1 MSSPRCDAG
10 VVGLGVMG
18 GGIARNLA
26 SRGYRV
32 AIHSRRRETAAALAT
47 AHPEAALEVA
57 GDLDAFVQ
65 SLETPRR
72 ILLLVPAGAAVDDL
86 LGALGPLL
94 ARDDVVVDAGNSHFA
109 DTDRR
114 VESAGQSWHFV
125 GMGVSGGA
133 EGALRGPSLMPGGDG
148 SAWPVVR
155 AMCEAIAAPSD
166 RGPCVAWCGSGG
178 AGHFV
183 KMVHNG
189 IEYAD
194 LQLLA
199 ESALL
204 LRRGL
209 TLSSD
214 AVADVLAA
222 WNEGELA
229 SFLVESAARVFRV
242 HDPKNPGVPLLD
254 AVLDR
259 AGQKGTGRWAVLA
272 AFELGIP
279 MPACS
284 AAVAARSVSAHSSSR
299 QGAGAAFGT
308 TVVPLEGVD
317 AEDVRDA
324 FYASRVISYAEGF
337 ALLAAAVRER
347 AYGTD
352 LGEVARIWRGG
363 SIIRARVLDSIHD
376 TLARGE
382 QSSLALC
389 DPLRGEVA
397 RRLPELR
404 RVVSAAA
411 RAGLPVPAFSAALA
425 WIDTSRVSPGPAA
438 LIQALRDS
446 FGAHGFERRDRP
458 GEVAHA
464 TWQPNRAD

>member
-32 AIHSRRRETAAALAT
+32 AIHSRRRETAAELAN
-47 AHPEAALEVA
+47 AHPEAALEIA
-57 GDLDAFVQ
+57 GDLHAFVQ
-65 SLETPRR
+65 NLKAPRR
-72 ILLLVPAGAAVDDL
+72 ILLLVPAGAAVDEL
-86 LGALGPLL
+86 LGALSNLL
-94 ARDDVVVDAGNSHFA
+94 AKDDVVVDAGNSHFA

-114 VESAGQSWHFV
+114 AASARHSWRFV

-133 EGALRGPSLMPGGDG
+133 EGALQGPSLMPSGDAR
-148 SAWPVVR
+148 AWPQLR

-166 RGPCVAWCGSGG
+166 RGRCVAWCGNGG

-199 ESALL
+199 ESAHL

-209 TLSSD
+209 ALSSGG
-214 AVADVLAA
+214 VADVLDA
-222 WNEGELA
+222 WNEGQLA

-242 HDPKNPGVPLLD
+242 PDPREPGVPLLD

-259 AGQKGTGRWAVLA
+259 AAQKGTGRWAVVA

-279 MPACS
+279 LPVCS
-284 AAVAARSVSAHSSSR
+284 AAVAARSVSADGSSR
-299 QGAGAAFGT
+299 QGAGAAFGS
-308 TVVPLEGVD
+308 TVGALEGVS
-317 AEDVRDA
+317 AKDVREA
-324 FYASRVISYAEGF
+324 LYASRVVAYAEGF
-337 ALLAAAVRER
+337 TLLAAAVRER

-363 SIIRARVLDSIHD
+363 CIIRARVLDSMHD

-382 QSSLALC
+382 QFSLALC

-397 RRLPELR
+397 RRLPALR
-404 RVVSAAA
+404 KVVSAAVS
-411 RAGLPVPAFSAALA
+411 AGFPVPAFSAALA
-425 WIDTSRVSPGPAA
+425 WIDTSRVSPGGAA

-458 GEVAHA
+458 GEVVHS
-464 TWQPNRAD
+464 TWQPKRAD